1 MKMKLMNA
9 QLARAEWLSFE
20 ERKQYDLPAKG
31 MIVIE
36 TWASYKE
43 LKLNMV
49 SCPSICDYLRR
60 LGPFNDV
67 PIKED

>member
-1 MKMKLMNA
+1 MKLKNA
-9 QLARAEWLSFE
+9 QLGRAEWLSFE

-31 MIVIE
+31 MIIIE
-36 TWASYKE
+36 TWASDKE

-49 SCPSICDYLRR
+49 ACPNICDYLRR

>member
-1 MKMKLMNA
+1 MKLKNA
-9 QLARAEWLSFE
+9 QLGRAEWFSPE
-20 ERKQYDLPAKG
+20 ERKQYSLPSKG

-36 TWASYKE
+36 TWASDTE

-49 SCPSICDYLRR
+49 SCPSIRDYLLR